1 MKKDNKKNYI
11 LHILLPCLVYSSAGG
26 ILTGAVIFG
35 FRVMTDWLNKI
46 AVVLYDAVCAD
57 LWLLPLFFLALAAL
71 AFLLS
76 VILKWA
82 PSANGG
88 GIPTAMGILR
98 GIVTFKWL
106 RTFVGVIASSVI
118 TFFAGMPLC
127 NDGPSVLIGASLGR
141 GVNSLLGGKKGAAWD
156 RYVMTGCAGA
166 GFAAAFQAY
175 CPPPQPPDFW
185 ESCSR
190 LTPRSF
196 ISEKCLLSDFPIFG
210 FPLCWAA
217 P

>member
-1 MKKDNKKNYI
+1 MNNIHIRSAMKKDNKKNYI

-82 PSANGG
+82 PTEEVFPRRWGFCA
-88 GIPTAMGILR
+88 AL
-98 GIVTFKWL
+98 L
-106 RTFVGVIASSVI
+106 
-118 TFFAGMPLC
+118 
-127 NDGPSVLIGASLGR
+127 PS
-141 GVNSLLGGKKGAAWD
+141 N
-156 RYVMTGCAGA
+156 
-166 GFAAAFQAY
+166 GFARLS
-175 CPPPQPPDFW
+175 
-185 ESCSR
+185 ES
-190 LTPRSF
+190 
-196 ISEKCLLSDFPIFG
+196 
-210 FPLCWAA
+210 
-217 P
+217 

>member
-141 GVNSLLGGKKGAAWD
+141 GVNSLLGGKRAPHG
-156 RYVMTGCAGA
+156 TGT
-166 GFAAAFQAY
+166 
-175 CPPPQPPDFW
+175 
-185 ESCSR
+185 S
-190 LTPRSF
+190 
-196 ISEKCLLSDFPIFG
+196 
-210 FPLCWAA
+210 
-217 P
+217 